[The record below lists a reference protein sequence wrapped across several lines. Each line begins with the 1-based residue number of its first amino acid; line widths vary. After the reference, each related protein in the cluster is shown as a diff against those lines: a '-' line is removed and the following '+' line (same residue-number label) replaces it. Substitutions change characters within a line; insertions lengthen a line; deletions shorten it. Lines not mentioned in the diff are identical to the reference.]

1 MKQFVNPIKKATIQF
16 KLKIL
21 IGLLFLSFIM
31 FVMMQFAYTR
41 QSIMETA
48 REKGTS
54 VTEKINGDISRWL
67 NENSVIIKDISILF
81 SHHEFSAE
89 KKLSIMEDFLEES
102 NFFSSIYYGDN
113 TNKMINASGWQP
125 YEGFQLTARPW
136 YINAIEKKR
145 LSYTNIFLNASRDD
159 MIISISYPIKN
170 SEVEA
175 VISGDVSV
183 KTLIRQI
190 SENKPS
196 ENGVVF
202 LMDFNGHIIA
212 HPDFTDFNSLDI
224 DYKNPVYTHL
234 FESIQN
240 SHETFREQQLGEQS
254 GYLSFVKNDDLN
266 LYLFS
271 FIPNSDF
278 SYLFT
283 NAIVYT
289 FIMLI
294 FILIITLIFYRS
306 LQHNV
311 VGPIEELKTRINE
324 LDFSDDFHQRLSYI
338 YPNEFSSLVKTINSM
353 LTQAEQ
359 TLIQKESAENE
370 LSALNEELIS
380 TNDIL
385 ESKNQEV
392 ENNLILLSQEKEL
405 LKALFDNVLIGIQ
418 IYDCDGNLLL
428 TNSENT
434 KITGYHEQE
443 ISNAVQW
450 HQQLKTSDEIIQ
462 YISQSFDSQTLQNQI
477 IKDCKITTKKGEIR
491 DVEFWSKIL
500 SDGRMV
506 ITIND
511 ITERLLGE
519 EKLRIS
525 EQQANAAN
533 NAKSEF
539 LANMSHEL
547 RTPLNGIIGF
557 SEILFKTTLSEE
569 QKSYLD
575 FIRISGKNLLQ
586 IVSDILDFS
595 KIEAGRLEMERVYT
609 DIDQVA
615 QHSLN
620 MIEPLAKEKG
630 ITLQYSID
638 EIRNYPVYSD
648 PLRLSQIINNLL
660 SNAVKFT
667 SEGSVSLKI
676 QLINQTDESIRC
688 KFSVTDTGIGIK
700 AEKLSE
706 IFQSFTQADNSITR
720 EYGGTGLGLTISNL
734 LLKYMNS
741 TLIVEST
748 PDVGSTFFF
757 NISFDR
763 FDLRTK
769 MIEPDL
775 KSEGSLHADLT
786 RQSFLI
792 VDNDQ
797 ISQQLMKITLS
808 KILNNPLLY
817 FASDAQG
824 ALDIFFN
831 FSPHV
836 IIVDFNTD
844 PAEILNMIDK
854 IRKHEEKSLSEPTI
868 IIAYQEESRYEGVG
882 SKGIKMIDDFLTKPV
897 SHKQLKEILKKHL
910 LGM

>member
-1 MKQFVNPIKKATIQF
+1 MKRLMNPLKNTTIKF

-21 IGLLFLSFIM
+21 IGLLFISFIV
-31 FVMMQFAYTR
+31 FAVMQYIYTQ

-54 VTEKINGDISRWL
+54 ITEMINGDISRWL
-67 NENSVIIKDISILF
+67 SENSVIIKDLSILF
-81 SHHEFSAE
+81 SHHDFTTE
-89 KKLSIMEDFLEES
+89 KKLSIMKDFLEES

-113 TNKMINASGWQP
+113 TNRMINASGWQP
-125 YEGFQLTARPW
+125 YEGFQLTTRPW
-136 YINAIEKKR
+136 YISAVENER

-159 MIISISYPIKN
+159 MIISISYPIKD
-170 SEVEA
+170 SDVKA

-190 SENKPS
+190 SEIKPS
-196 ENGVVF
+196 KNGVVF

-212 HPDFTDFNSLDI
+212 HPDFTNFDSMDI
-224 DYKNPVYTHL
+224 DYKNPIYTQL

-240 SHETFREQQLGEQS
+240 SPETFRQQKLGEQS
-254 GYLSFVKNDDLN
+254 GYLSFVRNDDLN

-271 FIPNSDF
+271 FIPNRDF
-278 SYLFT
+278 RDLFT
-283 NAIVYT
+283 NAIAYT
-289 FIMLI
+289 IIMLVL
-294 FILIITLIFYRS
+294 ILLITLLFYRS
-306 LQHNV
+306 LQSNV
-311 VGPIEELKTRINE
+311 VGPIEELKARINE
-324 LDFSDDFHQRLSYI
+324 LDFSDDFHQRLDYV
-338 YPNEFSSLVKTINSM
+338 YPSEFSSLVKTINSM

-385 ESKNQEV
+385 ESKNQEAQ
-392 ENNLILLSQEKEL
+392 NNLLLLSQEKEL
-405 LKALFDNVLIGIQ
+405 LQALFDNVLLGIQ
-418 IYDCDGNLLL
+418 IFDCDGNLLL
-428 TNSENT
+428 ANSENT
-434 KITGYHEQE
+434 KITGYNEE
-443 ISNAVQW
+443 AILNVVQW
-450 HQQLKTSDEIIQ
+450 YKKLKASDEIIQ
-462 YISQSFDSQTLQNQI
+462 YISQFFDSQTLQNQMI
-477 IKDCKITTKKGEIR
+477 IDCKITTKKGTIR

-506 ITIND
+506 VTLND

-533 NAKSEF
+533 IAKSEF

-557 SEILFKTTLSEE
+557 SEILFKTVLSEE

-595 KIEAGRLEMERVYT
+595 KIEAGRLDMEHVYT

-615 QHSLN
+615 RHSLS
-620 MIEPLAKEKG
+620 MIEPLANEKG
-630 ITLQYSID
+630 ISLQYHID
-638 EIRNYPVYSD
+638 ETKNYPVYSD

-660 SNAVKFT
+660 GNAVKFT
-667 SEGSVSLKI
+667 SEGSITLKI
-676 QLINQTDESIRC
+676 QLINQTHESIRC
-688 KFSVTDTGIGIK
+688 KFSVSDTGIGIK
-700 AEKLSE
+700 AEKLNE

-734 LLKYMNS
+734 LLKHMNS

-748 PDVGSTFFF
+748 PLVGSTFFF

-763 FDLRTK
+763 FDLKTK
-769 MIEPDL
+769 DL
-775 KSEGSLHADLT
+775 AYDSHSE
-786 RQSFLI
+786 QSPEFVNGTKTFLI
-792 VDNDQ
+792 VDDDNINRQ
-797 ISQQLMKITLS
+797 FLRITLN
-808 KILNNPLLY
+808 KLLEKPIVY
-817 FASDAQG
+817 FTSDAHE
-824 ALDIFFN
+824 ASEIFDAFY
-831 FSPHV
+831 PHMV
-836 IIVDFNTD
+836 IVD
-844 PAEILNMIDK
+844 LNKNPRESLNLIK
-854 IRKHEEKSLSEPTI
+854 QIRHKEEQSQSKATI
-868 IIAYQEESRYEGVG
+868 IIVYEKDKHYESEEAPD
-882 SKGIKMIDDFLTKPV
+882 KQLIDDYLIKPI
-897 SHKQLKEILKKHL
+897 SSMQLMEILRKHML
-910 LGM
+910 RT